1 MEQHNTCHWKIC
13 IDIHDVWG
21 MLLLLF
27 LFLHRNVPLDNS
39 SLWQVGVLCVIY
51 LLSRQL
57 DKRFI
62 RIHIGVQSD
71 FQKTRFMLLF
81 TYYMFVYPE
90 EVV

>member
-39 SLWQVGVLCVIY
+39 SLWQTGKKCCMVTACLY
-51 LLSRQL
+51 ATETPS
-57 DKRFI
+57 
-62 RIHIGVQSD
+62 IHAN
-71 FQKTRFMLLF
+71 
-81 TYYMFVYPE
+81 
-90 EVV
+90 